1 MVNDFLKKYQEELIT
16 EKIQLKEDI
25 DLLETKIKEET
36 KFLAL
41 LEESN
46 ESYFK
51 EFTPRDIN
59 EKNNKKAAEVRENLK
74 VLNSHMDELLT
85 RMKFY
90 DGRIIEL
97 TSLISNSVVINKPNS
112 NLKSTES
119 SSKVNAGL
127 IDSLESIKNLV
138 VLDPYKAKIELENLI
153 LSIKKN

>member
-74 VLNSHMDELLT
+74 DLNSHMDELLT

-112 NLKSTES
+112 NLKSTDS

-153 LSIKKN
+153 LSIKKD